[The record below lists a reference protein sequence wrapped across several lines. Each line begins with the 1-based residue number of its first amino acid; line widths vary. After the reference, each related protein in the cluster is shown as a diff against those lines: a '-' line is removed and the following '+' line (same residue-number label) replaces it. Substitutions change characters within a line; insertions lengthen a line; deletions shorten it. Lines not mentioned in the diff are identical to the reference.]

1 MGDTLGGRRNA
12 QQPDVAA
19 HTALR
24 VVAFRNYAGYMG
36 TDGFKRGLRELKALS
51 VERGGGV
58 AVMCSETVWWRC
70 HRRMVADR
78 LVVDGWGVRHLGVG
92 GNGEGEGVEHRRW
105 EVCRVGEGG
114 GLVYD
119 VVGD

>member
-1 MGDTLGGRRNA
+1 MGDTLGGRRNT
-12 QQPDVAA
+12 QQPDVGR

-36 TDGFKRGLRELKALS
+36 TEGFTRGLRELKELS
-51 VERGGGV
+51 AEVEGKV

-70 HRRMVADR
+70 HRRMVADA
-78 LVVDGWGVRHLGVG
+78 LVTGGWGVRHLGLG
-92 GNGEGEGVEHRRW
+92 GKGEAPEHRRW
-105 EVCRVGEGG
+105 DVCRVGEGG

-119 VVGD
+119 VVVK